1 MISIK
6 CNMQIATRRGLVTV
20 TNYEETGVNLM
31 DLQVVVVDY
40 EGIKWRETWHYVPF
54 DTIEM
59 LGLGSITK
67 NISKE
72 KE

>member
-1 MISIK
+1 
-6 CNMQIATRRGLVTV
+6 
-20 TNYEETGVNLM
+20 M

-54 DTIEM
+54 DTIEL
-59 LGLGSITK
+59 LGLGTITSNK
-67 NISKE
+67 NNVLGISTQHIKE